1 MKFLGLKRILLHG
14 EEKVVIPESEV
25 WIARTTSNDMR
36 ISYKPYL
43 DNFNSTFIY
52 EDTVYPPGL
61 EIKHV
66 ASSAEAMVWAKVFS
80 SDNTTVVTLKK
91 GESISVPRD
100 EVWLIAKIP
109 FTRINS
115 QVDKLGGSYINMNGY
130 KTLYPGAKVYSDA
143 DNTIFVA
150 FRTKRLGGVN
160 V

>member
-1 MKFLGLKRILLHG
+1 MKFLGFKRILLQG
-14 EEKVVIPESEV
+14 GEKVAIPENEV
-25 WIARTTSNDMR
+25 WIARATGDIR
-36 ISYKPYL
+36 ISYKSFL
-43 DNFNSTFIY
+43 DNFGNRYMY

-61 EIKHV
+61 EIKNV
-66 ASSAEAMVWAKVFS
+66 ASSVDAMVWAKVFS
-80 SDNTTVVTLKK
+80 SDNTIVVNLKK

-143 DNTIFVA
+143 DNIIFVA
-150 FRTKRLGGVN
+150 FRTKKLGGVN